1 MMLGVGRLGAILG
14 PFSTG
19 LLQQVYPGSFGLFA
33 AIGVAVLLGACAILF
48 ARPRP
53 AHDVRESETS
63 AVVAH

>member
-19 LLQQVYPGSFGLFA
+19 LLQQVYPGSFGLFV

-53 AHDVRESETS
+53 SYNVRDGEAPAVAAH
-63 AVVAH
+63 